1 MFFFDKDFLFE
12 FNNRKYNLILY
23 AYIVDAGLFFIIIKN
38 KTEKPL
44 RILRNFRFDKIAK
57 IYFDEYYY
65 ADVKY
70 EDLINFAARRP
81 KSIYKSS

>member
-1 MFFFDKDFLFE
+1 MLFFGKDFLFE
-12 FNNRKYNLILY
+12 PNNREYSLTLY
-23 AYIVDAGLFFIIIKN
+23 AYIVDTGLFFVIVKN

-44 RILRNFRFDKIAK
+44 RILRNFRLDKIAK

-65 ADVKY
+65 ANVKY

-81 KSIYKSS
+81 KSVYKSN